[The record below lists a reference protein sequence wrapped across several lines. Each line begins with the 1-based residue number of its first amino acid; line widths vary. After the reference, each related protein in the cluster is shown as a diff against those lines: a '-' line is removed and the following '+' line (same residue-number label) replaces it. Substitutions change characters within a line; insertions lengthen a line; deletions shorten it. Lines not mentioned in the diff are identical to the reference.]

1 MAGKTMRYFA
11 LAALLLIA
19 GAALS
24 GCGPKPPCE
33 EADVTDVRGA
43 QDECAAASDELSAA
57 RDARAGLEAEVAS
70 ARSEISS
77 LQGQK
82 PDLEDRLHDLKKG
95 SGR

>member
-1 MAGKTMRYFA
+1 MAGKTMRLLA
-11 LAALLLIA
+11 VAALLLIA
-19 GAALS
+19 GSALS

-33 EADVTDVRGA
+33 GADVTAVRGA
-43 QDECAAASDELSAA
+43 QDECAAATDELSEA
-57 RDARAGLEAEVAS
+57 RDTRAGLEADVAS
-70 ARSEISS
+70 ARSEITS